1 MKKKIAGII
10 ICCCI
15 VAAGIAGYFMYQK
28 KLEQTAIDEQFNQIY
43 AIGTEFSAAESREDQ
58 LNVLKNALTE
68 REAYIKGEK
77 HSEEVAD
84 KYDSVILGMQGV
96 FVKAYDSEIADS
108 TLGNL
113 DEEEDMDT
121 INDAKD
127 KLDEIS
133 SRLKSDKNYIFQD
146 EKEYK
151 NYQGKIDKLMESY
164 SDRLDEI
171 EAQKKAKE
179 EAQRKAEEEA
189 EAERKKAEEEAR
201 KESERVYAETHYE
214 NDYFSVDTPSDWIG
228 DWKMTEEDQ
237 STNGILCKKY
247 VFDYHPDKEN
257 YGGLAEVYVIDM
269 SDDSIPESVYDKMH
283 PDYTSE
289 VGTTSFGAYHI
300 FMLQVGGDFFSEY
313 NGHAALTIK

>member
-15 VAAGIAGYFMYQK
+15 AAAGIAGYFMYQK
-28 KLEQTAIDEQFNQIY
+28 KVEQTAIDEQFNQIY
-43 AIGTEFSAAESREDQ
+43 EIGTEFSAAESREDQ
-58 LNVLKNALTE
+58 LNVLKNTLTE
-68 REAYIKGEK
+68 REAYIKGK
-77 HSEEVAD
+77 NHSEEVVD

-96 FVKAYDSEIADS
+96 FVKAYDAEIKDS
-108 TLGNL
+108 TLEDL
-113 DEEEDMDT
+113 AEEEDT
-121 INDAKD
+121 GVINDAKD
-127 KLDEIS
+127 KLDKIS
-133 SRLKSDKNYIFQD
+133 SKLESDKDYIFAD

-151 NYQGKIDKLMESY
+151 NYQSKIDKLKKSY
-164 SDRLDEI
+164 ADRLDEI
-171 EAQKKAKE
+171 EAQQKARE
-179 EAQRKAEEEA
+179 EAQRKAQEES

-201 KESERVYAETHYE
+201 KESERLYEETHYE
-214 NDYFSVDTPSDWIG
+214 NDYFSADTPSDWIG
-228 DWKMTEEDQ
+228 DWMTEDDQ

-283 PDYTSE
+283 PDYASE

-313 NGHAALTIK
+313 NGHATLTIK

>member
-15 VAAGIAGYFMYQK
+15 AAAGIAGYFMYQK
-28 KLEQTAIDEQFNQIY
+28 KAEQRAIDEQFNQIY
-43 AIGTEFSAAESREDQ
+43 EIGTEFSAAESREEQ
-58 LNVLKNALTE
+58 LNVLKNVLTE
-68 REAYIKGEK
+68 REAYIKDKK

-96 FVKAYDSEIADS
+96 FVKAYDAEITDS
-108 TLGNL
+108 TLENL
-113 DEEEDMDT
+113 DEEEDASV

-127 KLDEIS
+127 KLDEIAS
-133 SRLKSDKNYIFQD
+133 KLKSDKDYIFQD

-151 NYQGKIDKLMESY
+151 NYQNKIDKLKESY
-164 SDRLDEI
+164 ADRLNEI
-171 EAQKKAKE
+171 EAQKKARE

-214 NDYFSVDTPSDWIG
+214 NDYFSVDTSSDWIG

-247 VFDYHPDKEN
+247 VFDYRPDKEN

-269 SDDSIPESVYDKMH
+269 SDDSIPESVYDKMY
-283 PDYTSE
+283 PDYASE

-300 FMLQVGGDFFSEY
+300 FMLQVGGDFFGES
-313 NGHAALTIK
+313 NDHATLTVK